1 MLFGNLQQVSEH
13 GSWSQSFSWAQEN
26 PNVVIQDCGPHVSAS
41 SYLGVVCE
49 SLMAVAA
56 LFAQSLLSPAGCPH
70 SDLRSSKETR
80 TCHSSCSTF
89 TLVV

>member
-1 MLFGNLQQVSEH
+1 M
-13 GSWSQSFSWAQEN
+13 
-26 PNVVIQDCGPHVSAS
+26 VIQDCCPHVSAS
-41 SYLGVVCE
+41 SYLRVVCE

-56 LFAQSLLSPAGCPH
+56 LFAQSLLCPAERSH

-89 TLVV
+89 TLVGLDNIGGQERRVETG